1 MHFHFPFTAAEI
13 LWTLTFAAHLVLL
26 VVLMGR
32 DRIARFPWFTTS
44 VVILALRILTIKLLV
59 HRLPDMTMNIIVIV
73 MADLG
78 ALVGLLVV
86 VEIARRAFGRVR
98 RSTWIIGALVLM
110 VVGVAVLKFWGPWP
124 AWKTL
129 TASSTIST
137 LRLLQ
142 LIAQKTSL
150 LVDVETIAVG
160 LLIVML
166 GSRVKAGWRT
176 HTQQIAIGLS
186 TASIAQLVVEG
197 IWQRIVST
205 AIANPAIAQSITD
218 RDRII
223 GIGEK
228 LSNTNSSVY
237 VAILIWW
244 IVCLWRDE
252 PGQAGGA
259 ADATAKEEQSQAIE
273 AGASKEVGTDAHVT
287 ETTESE

>member
-1 MHFHFPFTAAEI
+1 MHFNFHFTTADI

-44 VVILALRILTIKLLV
+44 VVILALRILSIKLLV
-59 HRLPDMTMNIIVIV
+59 RRLPEMTMDTIIIV
-73 MADLG
+73 MADIG

-86 VEIARRAFGRVR
+86 VEIARRAFGGVR
-98 RSTWIIGALVLM
+98 RATWITSALILMAMGA
-110 VVGVAVLKFWGPWP
+110 AVLKFWGPWP
-124 AWKTL
+124 SWQTL
-129 TASSTIST
+129 TASSTMST

-160 LLIVML
+160 LLIVLL
-166 GSRVKAGWRT
+166 GSRFKAGWRS

-186 TASIAQLVVEG
+186 TASITQLTVQGV
-197 IWQRIVST
+197 WQSVIT
-205 AIANPAIAQSITD
+205 AARANPVVIQSITEQQ
-218 RDRII
+218 RVM

-228 LSNTNSSVY
+228 LSNSNSTIY
-237 VAILIWW
+237 VAIMIWW

-252 PGQAGGA
+252 PSEARAVVADSA
-259 ADATAKEEQSQAIE
+259 AKADDQDVIE
-273 AGASKEVGTDAHVT
+273 AGTANETGAGAH
-287 ETTESE
+287 